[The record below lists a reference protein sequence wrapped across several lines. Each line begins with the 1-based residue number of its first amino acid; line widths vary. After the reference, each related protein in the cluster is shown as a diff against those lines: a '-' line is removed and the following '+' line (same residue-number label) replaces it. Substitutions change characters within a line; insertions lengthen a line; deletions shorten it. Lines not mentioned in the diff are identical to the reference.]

1 MDTTTD
7 MKSNSIYIIPLLLL
21 FAALSIASL
30 AIDKIVIKS
39 NLYFPVNNGITL
51 VYKSS
56 FGESITKYSQ
66 EGEFTICSSEA
77 DNFKYR
83 QTLIIKKDGVYVKDT
98 YQYLKIF
105 LFIKKEATFTYGK
118 PLLRFPLPLLPGMKW
133 EWEGDEYS
141 DDDTNKVKVTGQAFD
156 KEFIVTKAGRFEVI
170 KLESIV
176 EGSANAKNRVTEWYA
191 EGIGLIKA
199 KIIIEGGGVMGFLR
213 DLLGYGTIEFEL
225 EEIRKS

>member
-1 MDTTTD
+1 LETTTD

-21 FAALSIASL
+21 FAALGIASL
-30 AIDKIVIKS
+30 AKDKIVVKS

-66 EGEFTICSSEA
+66 DGEFTICSSEA

-156 KEFIVTKAGRFEVI
+156 KEFIVTKAGRFEAI

-225 EEIRKS
+225 EEIRKQ